1 MTSYVLDA
9 SVAVKWF
16 VPRRAEN
23 LATEAILLLDRY
35 RDGLVRFFVPDLFWP
50 EFGNIMWKSVRM
62 GKCTWDTAELAVRG
76 VQQITFRTISSEGLL
91 DQAFLIATS
100 FDRTVYDSI
109 YVAAAVASRSSL
121 VTADEKLANA
131 FAAHFPVKWLGSI

>member
-16 VPRRAEN
+16 VSGRAEN

-131 FAAHFPVKWLGSI
+131 VAAHFPVKWLGSI